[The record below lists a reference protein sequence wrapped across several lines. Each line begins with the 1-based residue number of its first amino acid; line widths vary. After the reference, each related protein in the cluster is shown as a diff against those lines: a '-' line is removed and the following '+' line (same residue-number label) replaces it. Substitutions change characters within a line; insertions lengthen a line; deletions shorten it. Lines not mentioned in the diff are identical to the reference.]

1 MHSVHFI
8 MALLLFASCKAKTNS
23 LEEYKLDDSISHS
36 YAQLKKHTYANG
48 NLQLKSIKDS
58 SFSQNRL
65 LAINYELIKR
75 LDNLNDKHAKANVEG
90 FSVSLHHIKIH
101 LVMNTSEK
109 RKEFREK
116 IMDSPAFLFDGQ
128 EEPELSEDVGT
139 CDTLGIS
146 LCPEYTAYPTTSSS
160 ASFILYNN
168 SGTEILC
175 GEHYFITYESKQ
187 GEWYY
192 LPINNGAVDIAYIV
206 PNGKSRS
213 FNARLYPEI
222 HPNLP
227 GRYRFFYEISVGE
240 DANRIHIQM
249 MTEFHLSDD
258 KHTLSKTQN
267 LLK

>member
-1 MHSVHFI
+1 MHSIYFI
-8 MALLLFASCKAKTNS
+8 MVLLLLASCKAKTTS
-23 LEEYKLDDSISHS
+23 LEE
-36 YAQLKKHTYANG
+36 AR
-48 NLQLKSIKDS
+48 KDS
-58 SFSQNRL
+58 TFSQKRL
-65 LAINYELIKR
+65 LAINDELIKR
-75 LDNLNDKHAKANVEG
+75 LDNLKDKHAKANVEG
-90 FSVSLHHIKIH
+90 FSISLHHIKIN
-101 LVMNTSEK
+101 LIMNTPEK

-116 IMDSPAFLFDGQ
+116 IMDSPAFIFYGQ
-128 EEPELSEDVGT
+128 EEPELSKDIGT

-146 LCPEYTAYPTTSSS
+146 LRPEYNVYPTTSSS
-160 ASFILYNN
+160 VSFILYNN

-206 PNGKSRS
+206 PNGKNRS

-227 GRYRFFYEISVGE
+227 GRYRFFYEISVDE
-240 DANRIHIQM
+240 DANWKHIQM

-258 KHTLSKTQN
+258 KHILDKTQN
-267 LLK
+267 SLK